1 MGQWRNK
8 KLTTQEVTKLD
19 NTQRDVFVD
28 NRQRQLL
35 ARSAVEL
42 VMMVRKMP
50 GGRDLIAKKMQ
61 QIHAER
67 KQHAQVST

>member
-1 MGQWRNK
+1 MEG
-8 KLTTQEVTKLD
+8 
-19 NTQRDVFVD
+19 TQRDVFVD
-28 NRQRQLL
+28 DRQRQLL
-35 ARSAVEL
+35 ARSAVDL

-67 KQHAQVST
+67 EQHAQANT

>member
-1 MGQWRNK
+1 MA
-8 KLTTQEVTKLD
+8 

-28 NRQRQLL
+28 DRQRQLL
-35 ARSAVEL
+35 AKSTVEL

-67 KQHAQVST
+67 EQHAQVST